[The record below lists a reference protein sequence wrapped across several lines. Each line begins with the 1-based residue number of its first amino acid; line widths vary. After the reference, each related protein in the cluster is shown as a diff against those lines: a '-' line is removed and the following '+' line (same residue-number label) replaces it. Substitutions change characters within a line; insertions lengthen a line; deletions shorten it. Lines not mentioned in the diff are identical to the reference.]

1 MNKEEFISELSKNGI
16 IITDNTFNKF
26 DIYINFLLE
35 YNSHTNLTSIK
46 EYDSILLKHFY
57 DSIIIE
63 KYYDFSKVK
72 TILDIGT
79 GAGFPG
85 MILAIMHPNIKIT
98 LLDSNNKKLKFLE
111 LLTKK
116 LEINNVELIHE
127 RAEIYIKNTRES
139 FDIVTSRAVSDLQML
154 SELSIPF
161 VKENGYFIPL
171 KGNIED
177 ELKRSKKIIEELG
190 GTIENIYNYELPQE
204 DSNRT
209 ILIVK
214 KIKHTPNKYP
224 RQYSQ
229 IKKSVEK
236 SMKIK

>member
-16 IITDNTFNKF
+16 IITDDTFNKF

>member
-16 IITDNTFNKF
+16 IITDDTFNKF

-35 YNSHTNLTSIK
+35 YNAHTNLTSIK

-63 KYYDFSKVK
+63 KYYDFSKAK

-116 LEINNVELIHE
+116 MEINNVELIHE
-127 RAEIYIKNTRES
+127 RAEIYVKNTRES